1 MLEKNEARDKE
12 GDKNVTMGVIAIKI
26 GRERG
31 RKGMKEMMKVIGSKR
46 GKKKGRY
53 EKVGIMRQKKYRK
66 TMRGRTNKGGRK

>member
-12 GDKNVTMGVIAIKI
+12 GDKNVTMGVIAIKR

-46 GKKKGRY
+46 GKK
-53 EKVGIMRQKKYRK
+53 
-66 TMRGRTNKGGRK
+66 

>member
-12 GDKNVTMGVIAIKI
+12 GDKSVTMGVIAIKR
-26 GRERG
+26 GRGRG

-53 EKVGIMRQKKYRK
+53 EKLGMMRQKKI
-66 TMRGRTNKGGRK
+66 